1 MQKKIT
7 INGKYEDRRNKKTTK
22 KPIWKINERF
32 KCLFYLVEKIN
43 RNLLNKAQKSDYG
56 KNKVFYKLC
65 NKIENRDT
73 IFDEEDEEIPFR
85 APFIEQ
91 KKDIDQSS
99 TLYRIKAPFELFHA
113 DIANIKFL
121 SKSPVDPHYC
131 LLCADLFS
139 PKIYTYPMKKRSLLA
154 KKIKQF
160 YEEIERKGDSKEQ
173 MRIQTDLEFRQ
184 REIQKLNKKYNVLI
198 FRTKIRRGKAFAAKQ
213 NIREFKTILQ
223 KSKRMHKSTS
233 TKRIE
238 PKKLIQRA
246 TNNLNSTASQKYG
259 VSPNFVEEN
268 TQQDEKFCEIYDFH
282 RLVKVQKH
290 AKRYKRNDIRQDDK
304 KRKKLREP
312 LVVGEKVFVLAERL
326 KTKDAPGVFY
336 KSTTKNKPFLT
347 KTRYFLLEELL
358 VSTMLI
364 ITGFQKQLTVK

>member
-1 MQKKIT
+1 MEKTKFFTNFVIKLKIV
-7 INGKYEDRRNKKTTK
+7 ILFLMKKTK
-22 KPIWKINERF
+22 KY
-32 KCLFYLVEKIN
+32 LFA
-43 RNLLNKAQKSDYG
+43 R
-56 KNKVFYKLC
+56 
-65 NKIENRDT
+65 
-73 IFDEEDEEIPFR
+73 
-85 APFIEQ
+85 PFIEQ
-91 KKDIDQSS
+91 KKDIDQSL

-198 FRTKIRRGKAFAAKQ
+198 FRTKIRGGKAFAAKQ

-312 LVVGEKVFVLAERL
+312 LVVGEKVFVPAERL
-326 KTKDAPGVFY
+326 KKKMRQVFFRRVQLRI
-336 KSTTKNKPFLT
+336 NHFLT
-347 KTRYFLLEELL
+347 ETRYF
-358 VSTMLI
+358 
-364 ITGFQKQLTVK
+364 